1 MRLALKN
8 TLFLLAGYGTVLL
21 VLGGVAVFQLLMLQA
36 NNQKE
41 TARLF
46 AREVASALTEPSLDR
61 LLQADRQARQNLRTL
76 IEQLTRHSQVVTSV
90 SVIDKNGRVVAS
102 DNVTLGV
109 HLSTPDEFFGS
120 STRMRFTT
128 FGAFPFYSGS
138 YQLAVPLIAR
148 GARVGYLLIDL
159 RSTEVGEMNRRMW
172 NSLFLAALIGLL
184 VITGLGFA
192 LHFQLAR
199 RGRTLARTLEAALR
213 GESPRAD
220 PEVDE
225 FSQAIAA
232 AGRAGLEIHRAKSQS
247 AEERGRLVTLGQ
259 VLNIGVVLMDADGR
273 LEFAS
278 QRARQLFGCDGDD
291 ALAEA
296 LAKLGPSLEK
306 GIRHSAPTGREG
318 ARIDDESPYRPGA
331 RLRLEVFPLV
341 PGEDGDRLILV
352 RDRAT
357 MKALETDLRLASQLR
372 GLARLYLSVAHD
384 VRAPLAAIVAHLELL
399 GSSLRDDPAAR
410 PELDERR
417 RGYLAVLDQEIQRL
431 RRSLDSLLDRAT
443 LPRDELEEL
452 DVRDLVRDL
461 EDLLRPQ
468 CARQKIALT
477 TSVPDDPVRVL
488 GVRDA
493 LKQALVNLGINA
505 LEAMPDGGRLSLAI
519 DARDSQVVIT
529 VADSG
534 PGIPS
539 DLADKIFD
547 LHFTTKSGGS
557 GIGLHVARAVVE
569 SNGGQIQVSS
579 EPGQGSTFRI
589 GLPALAKGD

>member
-1 MRLALKN
+1 
-8 TLFLLAGYGTVLL
+8 
-21 VLGGVAVFQLLMLQA
+21 
-36 NNQKE
+36 
-41 TARLF
+41 
-46 AREVASALTEPSLDR
+46 
-61 LLQADRQARQNLRTL
+61 
-76 IEQLTRHSQVVTSV
+76 
-90 SVIDKNGRVVAS
+90 
-102 DNVTLGV
+102 
-109 HLSTPDEFFGS
+109 
-120 STRMRFTT
+120 
-128 FGAFPFYSGS
+128 
-138 YQLAVPLIAR
+138 
-148 GARVGYLLIDL
+148 
-159 RSTEVGEMNRRMW
+159 
-172 NSLFLAALIGLL
+172 
-184 VITGLGFA
+184 
-192 LHFQLAR
+192 
-199 RGRTLARTLEAALR
+199 
-213 GESPRAD
+213 
-220 PEVDE
+220 
-225 FSQAIAA
+225 
-232 AGRAGLEIHRAKSQS
+232 
-247 AEERGRLVTLGQ
+247 
-259 VLNIGVVLMDADGR
+259 
-273 LEFAS
+273 
-278 QRARQLFGCDGDD
+278 
-291 ALAEA
+291 
-296 LAKLGPSLEK
+296 
-306 GIRHSAPTGREG
+306 
-318 ARIDDESPYRPGA
+318 
-331 RLRLEVFPLV
+331 
-341 PGEDGDRLILV
+341 
-352 RDRAT
+352 
-357 MKALETDLRLASQLR
+357 
-372 GLARLYLSVAHD
+372 
-384 VRAPLAAIVAHLELL
+384 AIVAHLELL

-452 DVRDLVRDL
+452 DVRDLLRDL

-468 CARQKIALT
+468 CARQQIALT

-519 DARDSQVVIT
+519 DAHDSQVVIT